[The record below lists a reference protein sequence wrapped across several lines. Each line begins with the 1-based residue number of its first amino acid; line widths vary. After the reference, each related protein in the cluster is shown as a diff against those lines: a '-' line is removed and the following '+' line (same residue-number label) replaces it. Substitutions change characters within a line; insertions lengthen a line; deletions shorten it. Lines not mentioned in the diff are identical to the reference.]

1 MRIELIVE
9 LIGKEEFL
17 KDNAF
22 VLVGL
27 LYAFGKCGKFYKGK
41 TVYFVH
47 DGILAVNFPDF
58 RMNELVDVYFSDP
71 HEIIVT
77 SPLSLAKGCIQK
89 KHKYSIRNISMS
101 I

>member
-1 MRIELIVE
+1 MKIELIR
-9 LIGKEEFL
+9 KEEFL
-17 KDNAF
+17 KNNAF

-27 LYAFGKCGKFYKGK
+27 LYTFGKCGKFYRNE

-47 DGILAVNFPDF
+47 DGILAVNFPEF
-58 RMNELVDVYFSDP
+58 QMHELVDIYFSDP

-77 SPLSLAKGCIQK
+77 SPLSLAKGAIQK
-89 KHKYSIRNISMS
+89 KHRYSIKNISMN